1 MWLEEVKSEL
11 LCVVHE
17 ANCYEK
23 EIQGADVAE
32 FHCDNNITCSCKKSP
47 LKESR
52 MLLYLPT

>member
-11 LCVVHE
+11 LRVVHE

-23 EIQGADVAE
+23 EIQSADVAE

-52 MLLYLPT
+52 MLL